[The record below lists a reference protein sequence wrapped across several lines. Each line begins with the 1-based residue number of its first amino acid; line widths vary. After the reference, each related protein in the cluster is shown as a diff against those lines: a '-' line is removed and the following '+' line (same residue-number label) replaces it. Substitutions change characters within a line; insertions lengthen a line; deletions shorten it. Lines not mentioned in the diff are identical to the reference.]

1 MYRAGTGH
9 VGTGSVAVLMG
20 FGPDT
25 APEDRRV
32 EGPESNVRGRS
43 GPDTFG
49 VPQESWALR
58 EECNLFKEE
67 AQR

>member
-1 MYRAGTGH
+1 MSSTIFHEMIDFGTGTGLTPWDVDNERWDGTRNGGTGH
-9 VGTGSVAVLMG
+9 KRW
-20 FGPDT
+20 D
-25 APEDRRV
+25 
-32 EGPESNVRGRS
+32 
-43 GPDTFG
+43 G